1 MKTELENTNWILAG
15 IRESLEKM
23 REAQEEDSEWDKIA
37 ETEEPW
43 E

>member
-1 MKTELENTNWILAG
+1 METETQNMNWILAG

-23 REAQEEDSEWDKIA
+23 KEAQEDSECDEVA
-37 ETEEPW
+37 QDDEVW

>member
-1 MKTELENTNWILAG
+1 MKTETQNMNWILAG

-23 REAQEEDSEWDKIA
+23 KEAQEDSEWDEVA
-37 ETEEPW
+37 QDDEVW

>member
-1 MKTELENTNWILAG
+1 MKTELENMNWIMAG

-23 REAQEEDSEWDKIA
+23 REAEKEPEWDAVA
-37 ETEEPW
+37 EADESW

>member
-1 MKTELENTNWILAG
+1 MKTETQNMNWILEG

-23 REAQEEDSEWDKIA
+23 KEAQEETEWDKVA
-37 ETEEPW
+37 EGEETW